1 LAAGRDVRIAVTT
14 ALDPDQAERD
24 AVAQVAVRYGWPATR
39 RRGRSL
45 AKVATD
51 CDVDSLLVLS
61 ARRVVLW
68 AGGVERLWAPGM
80 GDLRLK
86 RLLRGETTTRDGLLD
101 AADLRPGDA
110 VLDATLGLGRVALVA
125 AGAVGPGGTVVGL
138 EASTVL
144 AAMAAEGFHRHASQ
158 AAGRIVV
165 VATDADSFLAR
176 TPPRSF
182 DVVLFD
188 PMFRH
193 GRAQGGSFDLVR
205 DLGDAGPL
213 TAERL
218 LLARHVARRW
228 VVVKDGAPGLD
239 LARLDL
245 TPLVSPRGARRLY
258 ARTSPL

>member
-1 LAAGRDVRIAVTT
+1 MRLAVTT
-14 ALDPDQAERD
+14 ALEPDQAERD
-24 AVAQVAVRYGWPATR
+24 AALRVAARYGWPATR

-61 ARRVVLW
+61 SRRVVLW

-86 RLLRGETTTRDGLLD
+86 RLLRGERTTRDGLLD
-101 AADLRPGDA
+101 AAELRPGDA
-110 VLDATLGLGRVALVA
+110 VLDATLGLGMDALVA

-138 EASTVL
+138 EASPVL
-144 AAMAAEGFHRHASQ
+144 AAMASEGFHRHPSE
-158 AAGRIVV
+158 AAGRITV

-193 GRAQGGSFDLVR
+193 ARAQGGGFDLVR
-205 DLGDAGPL
+205 DLGDAGLL

-218 LLARHVARRW
+218 ELARHVARRW
-228 VVVKDGAPGLD
+228 VVVKDGAPGWD

-245 TPLVSPRGARRLY
+245 TPLVGARGARRLY
-258 ARTSPL
+258 ARAAAL